1 MTPSRPLGRALLLG
15 LGILALSAIAGS
27 TAPGPLPPGTVEDW
41 FLIRIGGSAV
51 GTASER
57 WITGDRETDFAA
69 QMNLSFTRMGT
80 PLSMTILTEEACDP
94 AGKFLRSRMQSTVSN
109 LTSSAVLD
117 GDSLRYET
125 SAGGSTRHVVMP
137 WKPGAVSEKVGRQ
150 LVAHWLSGAAPETT
164 ITVFDISDGDFRA
177 SRLVRGKRLTTPIGQ
192 TERDVI
198 PVDEFDADATTA
210 SSTTW
215 YAATGKHD
223 AERTLVRQL
232 GVEIEIVHVS
242 NAELENT
249 TIEPSFDIIKQSMVP
264 CPGFP
269 TPASRMDAVT
279 LVLDFPGTPPPQSMN
294 GPSQR
299 EVSRNGGAVTLELTR
314 AMADKQTVPDDQRDT
329 FLKPDRFVQSDAPQI
344 KAVADSIRTA
354 TRADSWVLA
363 RSIAS
368 WVGEYITHKNMEQ
381 GYASALD
388 VYRTRTG
395 DCTEHSL
402 LTTAVLRAAGIPAR
416 PVVGLAYSEH
426 DHAFVGHMWVEAYVD
441 QWRTLDA
448 LNLNLDPIRIR
459 VYAPESSEGMGERDL
474 MRAYAMMAGV
484 KVRAV
489 EHRPRS

>member
-1 MTPSRPLGRALLLG
+1 MTPPRPHTRALLAGLG
-15 LGILALSAIAGS
+15 LLAVFALSGGVA
-27 TAPGPLPPGTVEDW
+27 APQLPLPTDEDW
-41 FLIRIGGSAV
+41 FMIRIGGSAV

-57 WITGDRETDFAA
+57 WTTGDKETVFQA

-80 PLSMTILTEEACDP
+80 PLSMTILTEEACAKD
-94 AGKFLRSRMQSTVSN
+94 GKFVRSRMQSTVSN
-109 LTSSAVLD
+109 LKSSASLD
-117 GDSLRYET
+117 GDSLHYET
-125 SAGGSTRHVVMP
+125 TAGGSTRHRVMA
-137 WKPGAVSEKVGRQ
+137 WKREAVSEKVGRER
-150 LVAHWLSGAAPETT
+150 VAHWLSGAAPETT

-177 SRLVRGKRLTTPIGQ
+177 SRLVRGKRLTTAIGK

-198 PVDEFDADATTA
+198 PVDEFDVGASTA

-215 YAATGKHD
+215 YAATGTHE

-232 GVEIEIVHVS
+232 GVEIEIAHVTA
-242 NAELENT
+242 AELET
-249 TIEPSFDIIKQSMVP
+249 TPIEPSFDIIKQSMVS

-269 TPASRMDAVT
+269 VPASRMDAIT
-279 LVLDFPGTPPPQSMN
+279 LVLDFPGTPPPESMS
-294 GPSQR
+294 GPSQM
-299 EVSRNGGAVTLELTR
+299 EMSRNGGAVTLQLTR
-314 AMADKQTVPDDQRDT
+314 ATADKETVSAEQRDI
-329 FLKPDRFVQSDAPQI
+329 FLKPDRFVQSDAPEL

-363 RSIAS
+363 RTIAA
-368 WVGEYITHKNMEQ
+368 WVDAHITHKNMEQ

-402 LTTAVLRAAGIPAR
+402 LTTAILRAAGIPAR

-426 DHAFVGHMWVEAYVD
+426 DKAFVGHMWVEAYID

-459 VYAPESSEGMGERDL
+459 VYAPESSEGLGERDL

-489 EHRPRS
+489 DHRARS

>member
-1 MTPSRPLGRALLLG
+1 MTISRPLSRALFCGLLI
-15 LGILALSAIAGS
+15 LGVSAMTGG
-27 TAPGPLPPGTVEDW
+27 APAPQLPAAAEEDW
-41 FLIRIGGSAV
+41 FVIRIGGSAV

-57 WITGDRETDFAA
+57 WITNDRETDFQA

-80 PLSMTILTEEACDP
+80 PLSMTILTEEACSP
-94 AGKFLRSRMQSTVSN
+94 SGRFLRSRMQSTVSN

-125 SAGGSTRHVVMP
+125 TTGGSTRHLVLA
-137 WKPGAVSEKVGRQ
+137 WKKDAVSEKVGRQ
-150 LVAHWLSGAAPETT
+150 LVAHWLAGAAPETT

-177 SRLVRGKRLTTPIGQ
+177 SRLVRGTRLTTAIGQ
-192 TERDVI
+192 SERDVI
-198 PVDEFDADATTA
+198 PVDEFDAGATTA

-215 YAATGKHD
+215 YAATGTHQ

-232 GVEIEIVHVS
+232 GVEIEIVHVTS
-242 NAELENT
+242 AELEAT
-249 TIEPSFDIIKQSMVP
+249 PIEPSFDIIKQSMVP

-279 LVLDFPGTPPPQSMN
+279 LVLDFPGTPPAQSMN
-294 GPSQR
+294 GPSQHELAR
-299 EVSRNGGAVTLELTR
+299 KDGAVTLELTR
-314 AMADKQTVPDDQRDT
+314 TTADKQTVSNDKRDE

-344 KAVADSIRTA
+344 KAVADSLRTA
-354 TRADSWVLA
+354 SRNDSWVLA

-368 WVGEYITHKNMEQ
+368 WVGNYITHKNMEQ

-388 VYRTRTG
+388 VYKTRTG

-474 MRAYAMMAGV
+474 MRAYATMAGV
-484 KVRAV
+484 KVHAIAQRA
-489 EHRPRS
+489 RS

>member
-1 MTPSRPLGRALLLG
+1 MTPYRPLAFGLL
-15 LGILALSAIAGS
+15 ILAVSALSLGAAE
-27 TAPGPLPPGTVEDW
+27 PQLPPAAKEDW
-41 FLIRIGGSAV
+41 FVIRIGGSAV

-57 WITGDRETDFAA
+57 WITGDEDTDFQA

-94 AGKFLRSRMQSTVSN
+94 SGKFLRSRMQSSVSN
-109 LTSSAVLD
+109 ITSSAVLD

-125 SAGGSTRHVVMP
+125 TTSGSTRHEVMP
-137 WKPGAVSEKVGRQ
+137 WTKEAVSEKVGRQ
-150 LVAHWLSGAAPETT
+150 LVAHWLAGAAPETT

-177 SRLVRGKRLTTPIGQ
+177 SRLVRGKRLKLPIGKS
-192 TERDVI
+192 ERDVI
-198 PVDEFDADATTA
+198 PVDEFDVGAGTP

-215 YAATGKHD
+215 YAATGTHE

-232 GVEIEIVHVS
+232 GVEIEIVHVTS
-242 NAELENT
+242 AEMEAT
-249 TIEPSFDIIKQSMVP
+249 PIEPSFDIIKQSMVP

-269 TPASRMDAVT
+269 TPASRQDAVT
-279 LVLDFPGTPPPQSMN
+279 LVLNFPGTLPPQSMN

-299 EVSRNGGAVTLELTR
+299 EVSRSGGAVTLELTR
-314 AMADKQTVPDDQRDT
+314 ATADKQTVPDAVRKE

-344 KAVADSIRTA
+344 KAVADSLRAA
-354 TRADSWVLA
+354 TRSDPWVLA
-363 RSIAS
+363 RSAAA
-368 WVGEYITHKNMEQ
+368 WVDAHITHKNMEQ

-388 VYRTRTG
+388 VYKTRTG

-489 EHRPRS
+489 DHRPRS